1 MAEHTAEVLAS
12 LRLLVQSAKSVPMS
26 ASCMINRAEAL
37 ALVDRAAAALAE
49 DLDESQKVTASSLE
63 TLQRAQ
69 DEAGQIIKAAE
80 DKAAYLV
87 SQSPIMTEA
96 RRKAVLLEQKSITEA
111 EALRREADAYVDTRI
126 ATFEAGLAKT
136 LSQIK
141 TMRAR
146 LASRSGLDDGETQ
159 SLPRLAP

>member
-12 LRLLVQSAKSVPMS
+12 LRILVQNAKSVPMS

-69 DEAGQIIKAAE
+69 EEAARIIKAAE

-87 SQSPIMTEA
+87 SQSPISTEA
-96 RRKAVLLEQKSITEA
+96 RRKAALLEQKSITEA

-136 LSQIK
+136 MSQIR